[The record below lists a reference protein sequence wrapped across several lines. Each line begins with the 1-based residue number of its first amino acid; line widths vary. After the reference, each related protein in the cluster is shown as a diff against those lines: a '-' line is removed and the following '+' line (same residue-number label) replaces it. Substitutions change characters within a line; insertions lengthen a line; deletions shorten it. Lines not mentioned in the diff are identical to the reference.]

1 MEDMESKM
9 GAILNNPEMMQ
20 KIMTM
25 AQSLNASQEKDEP
38 RSEAK
43 EQEQVKSEPFMNLN
57 PEAIQKLASFA
68 GNNRI
73 DRNQQTLLRA
83 LSPYLNKDR
92 IAKLEKAMRSA
103 RMATMASSFLGNSGL
118 LFKSGR

>member
-25 AQSLNASQEKDEP
+25 AQSLTASQEKDEP

-83 LSPYLNKDR
+83 LSPY
-92 IAKLEKAMRSA
+92 
-103 RMATMASSFLGNSGL
+103 
-118 LFKSGR
+118 

>member
-1 MEDMESKM
+1 MVDNMQQKLDS
-9 GAILNNPEMMQ
+9 ILGDPDMMQ
-20 KIMTM
+20 QIMSL
-25 AQSLNASQEKDEP
+25 AQSLGQPAEPPAEKP
-38 RSEAK
+38 RPQMPALDPMMM
-43 EQEQVKSEPFMNLN
+43 QR
-57 PEAIQKLASFA
+57 LAGAMQQS
-68 GNNRI
+68 GI